1 MSQTLLKGTVEGAVD
16 QLFCSDGENGGKFHA
31 LQRSRKN
38 IGQTARI
45 HMYHSTDDTIICGTS
60 AI

>member
-1 MSQTLLKGTVEGAVD
+1 MEGAVD
-16 QLFCSDGENGGKFHA
+16 QLFCSDGENGGKFLA

-45 HMYHSTDDTIICGTS
+45 RMYHSTDDTIICGTS